1 MAHPMALASLL
12 LLVMLTIYSV
22 LKAVDNWQWKVA
34 VICIGILS
42 WLFFK
47 ARFKHRII
55 WMVFIALLLIDLFF
69 DYFTVANHHFMFV
82 LVVGAVLSYN
92 YHLRNDLLFI
102 NIQLLLV
109 VVLAASVLQKLMS
122 PQFISGEFYY
132 FMMNRG
138 FLFKNY
144 MDVVP
149 QSAEIIKSNGDLF
162 SALKKSDPNLGLTMT
177 FRDVVPNL
185 GLISQV
191 FAWTTI
197 AMELLVASALLLKP
211 KHTGTHLLL
220 MVMIIGI
227 LCTRIETGFMALLA
241 ICGLILSEKGFLKGI
256 YVIIITG
263 CILLI
268 ATRIGMH

>member
-1 MAHPMALASLL
+1 MALASLL

-42 WLFFK
+42 WFLYKDRYKHPVIWLVLFT
-47 ARFKHRII
+47 
-55 WMVFIALLLIDLFF
+55 VLLIDLYF

-82 LVVGAVLSYN
+82 LMVGAVISYN
-92 YHLRNDLLFI
+92 YHQRKDILFI
-102 NIQLLLV
+102 NIQWLLV
-109 VVLAASVLQKLMS
+109 LVIAASVLQKLMS
-122 PQFISGEFYY
+122 PQFMSGDFYY

-138 FLFKNY
+138 FLFQSFMN
-144 MDVVP
+144 VVP
-149 QSAEIIKSNGDLF
+149 GSVEIINSNDDLF
-162 SALKKSDPNLGLTMT
+162 ASLKKSDPNLGLTIT

-185 GLISQV
+185 GVICQV

-211 KHTGTHLLL
+211 KKTWTHLLL
-220 MVMIIGI
+220 ILMIIGI

-241 ICGLILSEKGFLKGI
+241 ICGLMLSEKGFLKGI